1 MMKSAQ
7 WLGLATLLTVL
18 PLSAT
23 TVNYDVSLN
32 GLMGTADFSFN
43 GADAVADSDGMYV
56 DQANGLESFDL
67 TYGGTTYTE
76 SEAVDYNT
84 LPEVFLPGNSII
96 VNGPISDG
104 NEYGV
109 LGAWVTSG
117 SIAAGD
123 ATVVGVGTSLQ
134 AFEFFD
140 VSSFGTTG
148 SGSSLLLSVDTESYV
163 LGSII
168 STPEPALPALL
179 AIGMAGLWFAR
190 RRKSIS

>member
-1 MMKSAQ
+1 MMRSAQ
-7 WLGLATLLTVL
+7 WLGVATLLTVL

-23 TVNYDVSLN
+23 TVNYDISLN
-32 GLMGTADFSFN
+32 GLMGTGDFSFN
-43 GADAVADSDGMYV
+43 GADAVADSDGNYV

-84 LPEVFLPGNSII
+84 LPEVFLPGNSVI